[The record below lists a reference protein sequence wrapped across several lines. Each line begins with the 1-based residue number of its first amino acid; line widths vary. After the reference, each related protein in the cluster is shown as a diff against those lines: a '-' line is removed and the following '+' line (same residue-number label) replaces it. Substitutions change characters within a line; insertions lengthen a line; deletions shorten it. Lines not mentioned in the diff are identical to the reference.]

1 MIQVAEFL
9 YALLIALSNEN
20 SEFVFISRSATL
32 TQKEVNYS
40 VLKGHRRMGINLPH
54 A

>member
-20 SEFVFISRSATL
+20 SEFVFMACSPTL
-32 TQKEVNYS
+32 TQKEVDYS
-40 VLKGHRRMGINLPH
+40 ALKGH
-54 A
+54 